1 MRDENCHLKNAQI
14 RFQEIVL
21 NQAEGRTELKNIKPF
36 ETSGHFNHEDHHVP
50 TGGEDDFDETTRN
63 LFKSNKIRNEDQGP
77 RKSADGDEEIVKVI
91 HGMFRETNEISE
103 TNEDT
108 NKIFNVTVLM
118 RRTCVDF
125 YYNFKYLST
134 LYNEADDIEL
144 TFEDLYLKL
153 KAPDF

>member
-1 MRDENCHLKNAQI
+1 
-14 RFQEIVL
+14 VL
-21 NQAEGRTELKNIKPF
+21 NATEGRTELKNIKPF
-36 ETSGHFNHEDHHVP
+36 ESSGHFNQEDNHVV
-50 TGGEDDFDETTRN
+50 TGAEEDFDETTRN
-63 LFKSNKIRNEDQGP
+63 LFKSNKIRNEDLVGA
-77 RKSADGDEEIVKVI
+77 RKSTDGDEEIVKVI
-91 HGMFRETNEISE
+91 HGMFRETNELSE

-153 KAPDF
+153 KAPDFNKLK